1 MPQEEYKE
9 EPIVIIEDK
18 GYSVLRDD
26 GVGGPPRTTQP
37 SSNLHPLTWGR
48 ESDGTPSYPYITGWL
63 QGSIQNAIRQL
74 KSPAYSAEEV
84 IDDLQLSFDQA
95 EAWCEPYDS
104 PKTEEE
110 E

>member
-1 MPQEEYKE
+1 M
-9 EPIVIIEDK
+9 DK

-26 GVGGPPRTTQP
+26 AIGPKTDLMP
-37 SSNLHPLTWGR
+37 SIWGR

-74 KSPAYSAEEV
+74 KSLSSPQRPSMAEIIPIIE
-84 IDDLQLSFDQA
+84 DLQRSFDQA
-95 EAWCEPYDS
+95 EVWCEPYDS

-110 E
+110 